1 MFFLCIGTNP
11 SKVTTHQRKVNF
23 HIQGTAMFGIVSF
36 ICLWVRV
43 KIFSKISSVKP
54 LLKPKGGL
62 TLPPIKDILENNTMS
77 SMGTISLM
85 ALSILPS
92 WSMHFVMNI
101 LTAEVLSDDPYQII
115 IHFHHHGHKWV
126 VFNLLTV
133 LLFLSRSAIR
143 RAVLRELY
151 DKSQQLVD
159 FIGLK

>member
-1 MFFLCIGTNP
+1 MCSLQVFVF
-11 SKVTTHQRKVNF
+11 
-23 HIQGTAMFGIVSF
+23 VSF

-62 TLPPIKDILENNTMS
+62 TLPPIKDILENNSMS
-77 SMGTISLM
+77 SKGTISLM

-115 IHFHHHGHKWV
+115 IHFHHHGHKL